1 MSKHTPGPCR
11 VAEEDGDGK
20 CQYRSIA
27 KTWVIDSQ
35 ERHLM
40 AFLQAWKDKEDL
52 SIFDEVRANAHL
64 IAAAPDL
71 LEALIGMVE
80 VFGNAEHVLTLNE
93 VIAAKQAISKAR
105 GEIK

>member
-1 MSKHTPGPCR
+1 MSKHTPGPWR
-11 VAEEDGDGK
+11 VTEEDGDGK

-40 AFLQAWKDKEDL
+40 AFLQAWKGEEDL

-64 IAAAPDL
+64 IAAAPEL
-71 LEALIGMVE
+71 LEAL
-80 VFGNAEHVLTLNE
+80 EHITQTPEYKYLYPGTTSLIE
-93 VIAAKQAISKAR
+93 KAISKAK
-105 GEIK
+105 GQQP